1 MLREGCA
8 AQVAQAR
15 APGKVPALGLHL
27 LRGLV
32 CAAEDRLDDAARAC
46 EMELSEADPGQLY
59 AHECAANAWY
69 ALGAA
74 RLRQRRR
81 HEAESAF
88 EQALATA
95 PGHLCAAAAMGR
107 PLPVLNS
114 DDPRCADAATAHA
127 IRLALAG
134 RHPEGALAFMDALAA
149 LPSPAAG
156 WILPVEP
163 LLNTVARPSFWADA
177 LAIVRQRA
185 V

>member
-1 MLREGCA
+1 
-8 AQVAQAR
+8 VYAR
-15 APGKVPALGLHL
+15 Q
-27 LRGLV
+27 
-32 CAAEDRLDDAARAC
+32 CT
-46 EMELSEADPGQLY
+46 
-59 AHECAANAWY
+59 ANAWY

-88 EQALATA
+88 AQALATA

-107 PLPVLNS
+107 PLPVVSPN
-114 DDPRCADAATAHA
+114 DPRGADAATAHA
-127 IRLALAG
+127 IRLARAG
-134 RHPEGALAFMDALAA
+134 RHPDAALAFVDALAA

-163 LLNTVARPSFWADA
+163 LLHTAARPSIWADA